1 MSEDPPFDDPVRP
14 TREYH
19 EGGVERTGGT
29 VFGLVPDDGVIDGSV
44 GRVLADDRYTAGD
57 WFDLPAPV
65 YLVRDRELNTVFRV
79 VCHDARVDL
88 HVMATT
94 EVAGLR
100 AFYDRLDD
108 ETDGPWS
115 VERTVTER

>member
-1 MSEDPPFDDPVRP
+1 MIDNPSFDDPTRP
-14 TREYH
+14 TREYR

-29 VFGLVPDDGVIDGSV
+29 VFRLVPDNGTVDGEVE
-44 GRVLADDRYTAGD
+44 RVLADDRYTAGD

-65 YLVRDRELNTVFRV
+65 YLVRDRTLNTVFRV
-79 VCHDARVDL
+79 VRLDERVEL

-100 AFYDRLDD
+100 AFYDRLVGESDS
-108 ETDGPWS
+108 PWA
-115 VERTVTER
+115 VERTTE